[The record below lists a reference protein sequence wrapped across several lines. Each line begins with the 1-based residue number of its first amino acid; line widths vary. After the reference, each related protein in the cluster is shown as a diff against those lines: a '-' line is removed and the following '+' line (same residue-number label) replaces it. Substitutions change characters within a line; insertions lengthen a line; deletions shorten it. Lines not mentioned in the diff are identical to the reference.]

1 VVSRIVGK
9 RRSIALIGGIA
20 FVAGVNGTIDILS
33 RKGCI
38 IAAYGPCALIVVVFD
53 LEVAA

>member
-1 VVSRIVGK
+1 VVRRIVGK

-20 FVAGVNGTIDILS
+20 FGAGVNGTVDIFS
-33 RKGCI
+33 RKGWI

-53 LEVAA
+53 LEVVA